1 MRKYKKFLDEY
12 YEVDSNYHKIF
23 LFPLFFSPKV
33 KRLSV
38 YTSKNN
44 SSRRNSRDGRLDISA
59 LGLKQSNLNMK
70 RDPNNL
76 QSIPKYTNIT
86 SLADIQE
93 EGKPSFLSTRVNDTT
108 ISTSF

>member
-1 MRKYKKFLDEY
+1 
-12 YEVDSNYHKIF
+12 
-23 LFPLFFSPKV
+23 
-33 KRLSV
+33 
-38 YTSKNN
+38 
-44 SSRRNSRDGRLDISA
+44 
-59 LGLKQSNLNMK
+59 MK